1 MADMAELGISVR
13 ADGVDDASRRLD
25 DLTGAAARAE
35 KAVQDLSSTK
45 ASSSVALAAAKA
57 QYAKADAD
65 LAVARV
71 SGDTSQS
78 EIEATQALRAKTY
91 AAYAAARADYEGRTA
106 ALAAAEAMREQAQAA
121 LAAARAA
128 SQNGRSFEAMSGTA
142 SSIADQFKDIAISL
156 QGGES
161 WMVVA
166 LQQGSQLAATLETI
180 EGGAKGIAGA
190 IGAALGSIFSPL
202 SLLTVG
208 AVAAAGALYQLFV
221 NTNDSSEKSAQTL
234 KEFDALVERIGKTSA
249 TSAEQIKKMLGEP
262 QTRAALRADIL
273 ETDLKLT
280 SDLEAKFTEIY
291 KSFDEFRLPAEGAR
305 ARFMAMHDA
314 AAQTKQKL
322 AELGDELATGKKSA
336 QEVYEELSKMETAGV
351 VPPSLFTLVVGLR
364 TGVHD
369 AIELQ
374 KRLNALGDHFDN
386 VSGDSIKGGRN
397 ALRNKADALEASTPL
412 FFRMGMDGD
421 LAEQLRSR
429 TKAIHDVAL
438 GYQEAT
444 TAADKHADALKN
456 VMQSLDDE
464 RMKLSMSATAQ
475 RELDE
480 VRKAGVSA
488 TTAEGQAIIEK
499 VRAIEAENAAQKS
512 LSEQID
518 FAKSATT
525 DFVSTFRQGMLS
537 GQSAAKSFRD
547 AFLNLA
553 DTILSKIEQM
563 AVDKLF
569 SSLFAPFM
577 ANTTLGAFIGAPAA
591 VSSSNVRASAPRATP
606 VPRSVTAQGQG
617 VHITVGL
624 KKNGL
629 NIEPEVVD
637 IARTEA
643 RSAAGAVQGTF
654 NRWRDNGFHKD
665 VENHLKSRRVT
676 GRSS

>member
-1 MADMAELGISVR
+1 M
-13 ADGVDDASRRLD
+13 
-25 DLTGAAARAE
+25 
-35 KAVQDLSSTK
+35 
-45 ASSSVALAAAKA
+45 
-57 QYAKADAD
+57 
-65 LAVARV
+65 
-71 SGDTSQS
+71 
-78 EIEATQALRAKTY
+78 
-91 AAYAAARADYEGRTA
+91 
-106 ALAAAEAMREQAQAA
+106 
-121 LAAARAA
+121 
-128 SQNGRSFEAMSGTA
+128 
-142 SSIADQFKDIAISL
+142 
-156 QGGES
+156 
-161 WMVVA
+161 
-166 LQQGSQLAATLETI
+166 
-180 EGGAKGIAGA
+180 
-190 IGAALGSIFSPL
+190 FSPV
-202 SLLTVG
+202 SLLTIG
-208 AVAAAGALYQLFV
+208 TVAAAGALYELFTD
-221 NTNDSSEKSAQTL
+221 TNDGSEKSAGAL
-234 KEFDALVERIGKTSA
+234 RKFDALIDRIGKTSED
-249 TSAEQIKKMLGEP
+249 SAARIKKMLDQP
-262 QTRAALRADIL
+262 QSWSALQADIAENQQSL
-273 ETDLKLT
+273 TEVREKGIARLVNDLKELQRIDPRESIFPSIAPT
-280 SDLEAKFTEIY
+280 LMQLDDIQIKLEKGKMT
-291 KSFDEFRLPAEGAR
+291 
-305 ARFMAMHDA
+305 
-314 AAQTKQKL
+314 AAQ
-322 AELGDELATGKKSA
+322 AYDELGR
-336 QEVYEELSKMETAGV
+336 METAETT
-351 VPPSLFTLVVGLR
+351 PRSLFKTIAMLR
-364 TGVHD
+364 ETIND
-369 AIELQ
+369 AVEAEA
-374 KRLNALGDHFDN
+374 RLNAVDDHFDN
-386 VSGDSIKGGRN
+386 VSGEAIKGGRN